1 MQLQRLLV
9 ILEILLALSS
19 LACCQSTGKIT
30 FEDTATEHRA
40 DHQVSE
46 NPKEVSSQQRG
57 FNPVQ
62 HVEDLFNY
70 IGLGTGRNVDPY
82 LAKVN
87 ERCLTGDLAECFKSR
102 ALNYFVDFFDHPEYS
117 LNDNVQVKRMPDQ
130 VVAEVYRQPYEYSNE
145 PRSGETEWDQMVNF
159 MKRKME
165 RFVKT
170 MSFELT
176 IPNEETSLDEA
187 YKPRFLNEIADEI
200 DTIENKK
207 DTLFSRNRLKKVL
220 IPILLVLK
228 LFKLKLLLL
237 LPLILGLASFKKFL
251 GFLAIIIP
259 GVIGFLKLY
268 KPYPQYYPVY
278 TKNGVAQ
285 PQPYYE
291 SHSNFDYHGNNYG
304 NVDSYGHDLAYHGYQ
319 HYKSNNN

>member
-9 ILEILLALSS
+9 ILGVLLALSL

-30 FEDTATEHRA
+30 FQDTATEHQA
-40 DHQVSE
+40 DEQE
-46 NPKEVSSQQRG
+46 NLKEVSSQQRG

-62 HVEDLFNY
+62 HVEDLFSY

-102 ALNYFVDFFDHPEYS
+102 ALNYFSDFFDHAEYS
-117 LNDNVQVKRMPDQ
+117 LNDNVQIKRMSDQ
-130 VVAEVYRQPYEYSNE
+130 VITEVYRQPYEYSNE

-165 RFVKT
+165 KFVKT

-176 IPNEETSLDEA
+176 VPKVETDLDEA

-200 DTIENKK
+200 DTLENKK
-207 DTLFSRNRLKKVL
+207 DSLFSRNRLKKFL
-220 IPILLVLK
+220 IPFLLVVK
-228 LFKLKLLLL
+228 LFKVKLLLL

-259 GVIGFLKLY
+259 GLIGFFKLY
-268 KPYPQYYPVY
+268 KPYPHYYPVY

-285 PQPYYE
+285 PHYE
-291 SHSNFDYHGNNYG
+291 SHSNFDYHGDHYG
-304 NVDSYGHDLAYHGYQ
+304 NVDSYSHDLAYRGYQ
-319 HYKSNNN
+319 HYKS